1 MSKNK
6 ETYSN
11 KVLKILALEPYY
23 GGSHKAFLDTWID
36 SSVHEWTLLTLKPRK
51 WKWRMMHSAVTFAH
65 EIMEIVANTAV
76 SDKDTSKNSTFPW
89 DIILCTDM
97 LDLAQL
103 RGLLPAEFAH
113 IPTVAYFH
121 ENQITYPTK
130 YPKER
135 DRHFALSNII
145 TALSAD
151 YLWFNSYFHKDEF
164 IEATAEFAKK
174 APDYKPLF
182 ITEQI
187 RAKAE
192 VVPQGINNISR
203 SNKVRID
210 GPVRITWAHRWEFD
224 KDPETFFKAISL
236 LRRRKYCDFR
246 ISVIGGKSSDDN
258 ELFRSAKEEFADI
271 IDHWGYVESY
281 DEYCN
286 ILSNSDI
293 AVSTAIHEFFGIG
306 IAEAVSAGAFPVV
319 PKRLAYPEILA
330 ENESDIDKISFF
342 YEGNHRKLADHLFL
356 VQSLISHNNSPWEGD
371 PNRAIRKIENFFWD
385 NLIPQLDSKLEQIVM

>member
-1 MSKNK
+1 MSNK
-6 ETYSN
+6 ETTTSTTS
-11 KVLKILALEPYY
+11 LRILALEPYY

-51 WKWRMMHSAVTFAH
+51 WKWRMMHSVITFAE

-76 SDKDTSKNSTFPW
+76 LNKDKHTLNKITFPW
-89 DIILCTDM
+89 DLIVCTDM
-97 LDLAQL
+97 LDLAKL

-113 IPTVAYFH
+113 IPIVAYFH

-135 DRHFALSNII
+135 DRHFALSNIT

-151 YLWFNSYFHKDEF
+151 YLWFNSFFHKDEF
-164 IEATAEFAKK
+164 IEATANFAKK

-203 SNKVRID
+203 SNKVRRD

-224 KDPETFFKAISL
+224 KDPETFFKAIRL

-246 ISVIGGKSSDDN
+246 ISVIGGKSSNDN
-258 ELFRSAKEEFADI
+258 ELFLAAKEEFADI
-271 IDHWGYVESY
+271 IDHWGYIDSY
-281 DEYCN
+281 NEYCE
-286 ILSNSDI
+286 ILQNSDI

-306 IAEAVSAGAFPVV
+306 IAEAVSAGVFPIV
-319 PKRLAYPEILA
+319 PKRLAYPEVLA
-330 ENESDIDKISFF
+330 ENKSDIDKISFF
-342 YEGNHRKLADHLFL
+342 YEGNHKKLGRSSFF
-356 VQSLISHNNSPWEGD
+356 STISY
-371 PNRAIRKIENFFWD
+371 FT
-385 NLIPQLDSKLEQIVM
+385 Q